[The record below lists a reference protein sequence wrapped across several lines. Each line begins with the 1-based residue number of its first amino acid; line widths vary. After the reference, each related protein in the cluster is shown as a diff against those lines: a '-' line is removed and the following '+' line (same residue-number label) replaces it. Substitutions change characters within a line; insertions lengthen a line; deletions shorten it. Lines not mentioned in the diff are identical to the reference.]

1 MREFPKGGLV
11 GKSVRLW
18 RSVASLKVPLY
29 AANASFFIVMAV
41 FPALLLLL
49 GILQHTPLEV
59 ERLGEM
65 LSGLLPEAFTEGAE
79 ELILTT
85 YDSLS
90 GTVLGLS
97 AATTLWSAG
106 RGMYGV
112 LTGLNAIYGVEE
124 NRGYLRTRLISMA
137 YTLAFLLVLLLTLML
152 HVFGTGLLG
161 FLKQVTHPFVRFLLA
176 YIDFRFFLLLFLQT
190 MIFSVMFMVLPN
202 GTYRFRDSVPGALLA
217 SCGWL
222 LFSNLFSWYVE
233 RFGGIANVYGSVY
246 GLALGMLWLYCCMSI
261 VFYGGVLNVL
271 LRKWR

>member
-1 MREFPKGGLV
+1 MREFPQGGLI
-11 GKSVRLW
+11 GKTVRLW
-18 RSVASLKVPLY
+18 RSVKQLRVQLY
-29 AANASFFIVMAV
+29 AANASYFIVMAV
-41 FPALLLLL
+41 FPTLLLLL
-49 GILQHTPLEV
+49 GLLQHTPLEV

-65 LSGLLPEAFTEGAE
+65 LSGILPEPFLEGAE

-85 YDSLS
+85 YDKIS

-97 AATTLWSAG
+97 AVTALWSAG

-124 NRGYLRTRLISMA
+124 DRGYLKVRLISVA
-137 YTLAFLLVLLLTLML
+137 YTLAFLVVLLLTLAL

-161 FLKQVTHPFVRFLLA
+161 LLKQASHPFLRFLVEFV
-176 YIDFRFFLLLFLQT
+176 DFRFFLLLFLQT
-190 MIFSVMFMVLPN
+190 MIFTVMFMALPN

-222 LFSNLFSWYVE
+222 VFSNLFSYYVE
-233 RFGGIANVYGSVY
+233 HFAGLTNVYGSVY
-246 GLALGMLWLYCCMSI
+246 ALALGMLWLYCCMSI